1 MRATLML
8 MIGAAVVVC
17 GCGRQQIYSKQSVP
31 ISLAVASRSGR
42 PAFVGRWAATRA
54 DCARSPWILTPT
66 ELDTPG
72 RTHCSFAKLSPASA
86 GYAADVACSGSGAEQ
101 IGRITLT
108 LTGQRESRGL
118 TLAGGPFTLPVAL
131 TPCPALAAG

>member
-8 MIGAAVVVC
+8 MIGAAAITSAC
-17 GCGRQQIYSKQSVP
+17 KRNDIYSKQTAT
-31 ISLAVASRSGR
+31 LAVTSGTSGP

-54 DCARSPWILTPT
+54 DCATNPWILTPT

-72 RTHCSFAKLSPASA
+72 QVHCSFAKISTASA
-86 GYAADVACSGSGAEQ
+86 GYGADVICKGPGAEQ

-108 LTGQRESRGL
+108 LTGQGTSRGM
-118 TLAGGPFTLPVAL
+118 TLSGGPFTMPVAL
-131 TPCPALAAG
+131 TQCPAASG